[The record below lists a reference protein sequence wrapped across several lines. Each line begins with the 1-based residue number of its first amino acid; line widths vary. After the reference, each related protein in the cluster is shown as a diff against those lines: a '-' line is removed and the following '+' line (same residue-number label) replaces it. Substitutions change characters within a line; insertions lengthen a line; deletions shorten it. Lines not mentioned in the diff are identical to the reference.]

1 MIRERRIASGAPV
14 LLVLHSPREKCWGL
28 LDEITAAGVFLRGL
42 DLNSFDDWLH
52 SLLHDEPFVGLN
64 NHFFP
69 HWRVERLTRDE
80 TMGGVPSLCD
90 QAERRTGKSIAEL
103 LGDDDGLSQ

>member
-1 MIRERRIASGAPV
+1 MNRKPRIACGAPV

-64 NHFFP
+64 DHFFP
-69 HWRVERLTRDE
+69 LWRVERLTRDE
-80 TMGGVPSLCD
+80 TMGGVPSMCE
-90 QAERRTGKSIAEL
+90 QAERRTGRRIAEL
-103 LGDDDGLSQ
+103 LGDDERLSA